1 MRLKKICKMM
11 IAVIIVAAL
20 IFTVNNYRSSQRR
33 KVPEYEQ
40 NQATNAYVSDYK
52 GGANEVVNK
61 KIENKAYLPEDISID
76 YSQFVESYEE
86 INYSN
91 TKIDHYQVET
101 ITIELQ

>member
-11 IAVIIVAAL
+11 IAVVIVAAL

-52 GGANEVVNK
+52 ERVNEMMDK
-61 KIENKAYLPEDISID
+61 EIEKEIYLPEDISID
-76 YSQFVESYEE
+76 YSQSVELYEE

-91 TKIDHYQVET
+91 TKIEHYQVET
-101 ITIELQ
+101 IMIELQ